1 MKYAD
6 LHVHPSGKN
15 FPKNY
20 NGILEDFRKPSAHL
34 WDIPKSNLVNL
45 VKGLRAT
52 SYSQADVGSLIRHGG
67 KLIFAS
73 IYPLEEG
80 FVKNLGT
87 KQDPPLL
94 LLKTALNY
102 SIERIRFLR
111 SGKVN
116 YFQELQAEWEFLQR
130 KSGQYSSGTIAKNPS
145 ASVPIMSATEKV
157 SGLYYILS
165 QHPDAIEQFREPWGS
180 RALIGP
186 DKLDQALDTDNC
198 TVFVL
203 TIEGMHALSMVNGD
217 TPVPIEQLRN
227 RIRVIKEWPVFFV
240 TFAHHFRNDLCA
252 HAKSFFRVPL
262 PWNPDQQ
269 HHLNFIP
276 YRENDRPFKNTSRE
290 NAEKYSLD
298 ERQRGFTEKGFEA
311 LCHLLSVRCD
321 NDKVSDD
328 PALGRRILIDT
339 KHMSASAR
347 LEMYEAIIRPYWSN
361 PGVQPAEAGRAPKG
375 CIPVIASH
383 SAYSG
388 VATLLDMIE
397 GYFEEND
404 FPKAGNPF
412 NYWNINLSDED
423 IEVIVRSGGLIG
435 LNLDQRVLGVMFKM
449 QLQHLVLPGLFK
461 HPNERN
467 NNIDLVLAN
476 ILGMAKAVRQRL
488 PGLHRFQPGT
498 YSFWSC
504 LCLGTDFDG
513 GIDPV
518 DAYSSSA
525 RIQQLRTD
533 LHHAMLEAFRDGRLT
548 DFVEDAAH
556 LDILLDGFFYQNALQ
571 FLKQHF

>member
-15 FPKNY
+15 FPKYY
-20 NGILEDFRKPSAHL
+20 NGIPADFNKPSAHL
-34 WDIPKSNLVNL
+34 WDIPRSNLVNL

-52 SYSQADVGSLIRHGG
+52 SYSQADVGSLVHHGG

-102 SIERIRFLR
+102 SIERLRFLR
-111 SGKVN
+111 SGKVD
-116 YFQELQAEWEFLQR
+116 YFKELQSEWEFLQR
-130 KSGQYSSGTIAKNPS
+130 KSGQNSSANIPAHPTATLPALGAKT
-145 ASVPIMSATEKV
+145 AV
-157 SGLYYILS
+157 SGLYYILAH
-165 QHPDAIEQFREPWGS
+165 QPKGIESFREPWGP
-180 RALIGP
+180 RMLIGP

-217 TPVPIEQLRN
+217 TPVPIEQLRE
-227 RIRVIKEWPVFFV
+227 RIEVIKAWPVFFV

-262 PWNPDQQ
+262 PWNPDQT
-269 HHLNFIP
+269 HDLNFIP
-276 YRENDRPFKNTSRE
+276 DRENDRPFRAGNPRKAADYTL
-290 NAEKYSLD
+290 AERK
-298 ERQRGFTEKGFEA
+298 RGFTEKGFEA
-311 LCHLLSVRCD
+311 ICRLLSVRCSEG
-321 NDKVSDD
+321 KAEDD

-347 LEMYEAIIRPYWSN
+347 LEMYDRIIRPYMEQ
-361 PGVQPAEAGRAPKG
+361 PRVQPAAAGRAPSG

-388 VATLLDMIE
+388 IATLETMIE

-404 FPKAGNPF
+404 FPREGNPF
-412 NYWNINLSDED
+412 NYWNINLADED
-423 IEVIVRSGGLIG
+423 LEIIVRTGGLIG

-449 QLQHLVLPGLFK
+449 QLQHLVLPVWFK

-467 NNIDLVLAN
+467 NNIELILNN
-476 ILGMAKAVRQRL
+476 ILGMAKAIQRVA
-488 PGLHRFQPGT
+488 PGLHRYHPDT
-498 YSFWSC
+498 YSFWNC

-513 GIDPV
+513 GIDPI
-518 DAYSSSA
+518 DAYASSG
-525 RIQQLRTD
+525 RIQDLRKD
-533 LHHAMLEAFRDGRLT
+533 LQAAFEDAFQQGLLR
-548 DFVEDAAH
+548 DFVEEVGYLETI
-556 LDILLDGFFYQNALQ
+556 LDDFFYHNALR
-571 FLKQHF
+571 FLQQHF